1 MDPVSIALAT
11 AVAGGLGGK
20 IGEALAGGGVET
32 LKRLRKALFQ
42 RFTAQPEAQA
52 ALVAAQADPDN
63 TAAVR
68 VLAGHIVDAEAAEPG
83 IAPVAAELR
92 ELLAE
97 TGGTV
102 TNTVSG
108 DVRGT
113 VIQGRDFHGD
123 IRFGG

>member
-20 IGEALAGGGVET
+20 IGEALADGGLTT
-32 LKRLRKALFQ
+32 LTRLRKVLFP
-42 RFTAQPEAQA
+42 RLRSRPDSSA
-52 ALVAAQADPDN
+52 ALDAAQTDPSDD
-63 TAAVR
+63 AAVR

-97 TGGTV
+97 SGGTV
-102 TNTVSG
+102 TNTVNG
-108 DVRGT
+108 DVSGT

-123 IRFGG
+123 LRFDR